1 MRNLPYWHRTMHI
14 NRRCMHTCLSL
25 LACSSYAP
33 VVFPAACS
41 LLQLITSTDI
51 SVFELLSSGAVRC
64 LTQYLHGADLPAT
77 NQHEQQLLQRLRAFA
92 AAGQLPADQGGDA
105 AAADAATS
113 GASNTPLTALVRKLQ
128 TSLASAE
135 AFPVLVN
142 RMLPSTA
149 SMGRSYGRSG
159 SLPGSFSG
167 AGSLSSGL
175 AALSQPFKLRLV
187 RHDEV
192 GPGVY
197 QFHVIHALCSLLC
210 SAFGTRPLGG
220 SQW

>member
-1 MRNLPYWHRTMHI
+1 VLFECQGGARLFLYSTWRDLLHWHKATPVTSI
-14 NRRCMHTCLSL
+14 ACTTDCIFLAFLWL
-25 LACSSYAP
+25 L
-33 VVFPAACS
+33 
-41 LLQLITSTDI
+41 LLQLITSSDI

-64 LTQYLHGADLPAT
+64 LTQYLHGTDLSAS

-105 AAADAATS
+105 AAADAATV
-113 GASNTPLTALVRKLQ
+113 GASNTPLTALVCKLQ

-142 RMLPSTA
+142 RMLPTTA

-192 GPGVY
+192 GG
-197 QFHVIHALCSLLC
+197 AWCEAC
-210 SAFGTRPLGG
+210 SAL
-220 SQW
+220 